1 MIRGRKGRQVNSNK
15 NSATIIC
22 RFLFQQMLNTILLNI
37 YRGLPH
43 QLPPINSP
51 PFILLPRLLPARN
64 NTILFIRNV
73 ATFDK
78 GMGPGAMR
86 HAPRPHR
93 PARCSILMKVLF
105 FTYRFF
111 YLYHFAFYAYHY
123 RFSGQYRTLALLSS
137 YLFIQ
142 VTMLHI
148 TWGQQRRCC
157 CCYCCC

>member
-1 MIRGRKGRQVNSNK
+1 
-15 NSATIIC
+15 
-22 RFLFQQMLNTILLNI
+22 MLNTILLNI
-37 YRGLPH
+37 YRGLDLIPLPVPC
-43 QLPPINSP
+43 LPPRP
-51 PFILLPRLLPARN
+51 LPLPLPCSCPASN
-64 NTILFIRNV
+64 NTILFIRTV

-78 GMGPGAMR
+78 GMGSAHPLTTCCLPLPLQ
-86 HAPRPHR
+86 APLDINE
-93 PARCSILMKVLF
+93 SFF

-148 TWGQQRRCC
+148 TWGCC
-157 CCYCCC
+157 CCRLLLLFRN